1 MRKKTYK
8 ITIIIILLVLF
19 NAFVN
24 VNEVQAVELIPEVSL
39 KIKGKYANVD
49 TIICN
54 VGETITITANA
65 DGGVNLY
72 ETGGES
78 DDEEILEK
86 TSGWVI
92 NGYTDQKYKF
102 KAKKVG
108 KANITIYARGWLKDS
123 YASRTFE
130 VNVID
135 PTQLKDETEK
145 IEKEQEKDN
154 NKVEKFKNAYK
165 SIPDIDADANTIS
178 DFLKSDAA
186 NNKLQNTK
194 TISKE
199 VAQKWKATLESAIN
213 GAVDNKLYGEAKRT
227 MENYINGASLDENII
242 NLTNEYNE
250 YINEYNNRAA
260 NRTKQIEKISAML
273 GGNGSRADLGYFD
286 DVLEDIDNYKPGDI
300 SDDDAS
306 VVESK
311 TGKVLA
317 IITNIAMVVAVIV
330 PAVLGVKYML
340 GSVEERADYKK
351 DMIPYLVGAVL
362 IFGISLVVKIVQ
374 QFGNTINSL

>member
-8 ITIIIILLVLF
+8 ITIIIILLLM
-19 NAFVN
+19 VN
-24 VNEVQAVELIPEVSL
+24 IFTNINELQAITL
-39 KIKGKYANVD
+39 KIKGKYADQN
-49 TIICN
+49 IISCN
-54 VGETITITANA
+54 VGQTITINA
-65 DGGVNLY
+65 DFDGADLWNTSSDADNEIMEVGEKESKWGWGVVNF
-72 ETGGES
+72 
-78 DDEEILEK
+78 
-86 TSGWVI
+86 
-92 NGYTDQKYKF
+92 KF

-108 KANITIYARGWLKDS
+108 TGWISIKGTGAFSDNV
-123 YASRTFE
+123 TKKIE

-135 PTQLKDETEK
+135 PTQLKDEKEK

-165 SIPDIDADANTIS
+165 SIPNIDADANTIS